1 MSLKLIWHN
10 GTAGQCLQAIWP
22 CNTGTD
28 EKSKPA
34 AELRGIDPCGS
45 RQMCMQACPPGS
57 LPAEIKSPTGGAE
70 MTKKWWHDKVAY
82 QIYPKSFYDSN
93 GDGIGDIPGIIS
105 KLDYLH
111 DLGVD
116 IVWLSPCYRSPLA
129 DQGYDISDYYS
140 IDPRFGTMEDME
152 NLIAEAKKRNM
163 YILMDLV
170 VNHCSDEH
178 EWFAKACQDPE
189 GKYGNFFYLRDKK
202 EGELP
207 TNWRSYFGG
216 PVWEDLP
223 GTGKQYLHV
232 FHKKQ
237 PDLNWENPELRE
249 EVYKNINWWLD
260 KGLAGFRIDAIINIK
275 KALPFRNYAPDRED
289 GLCSIHEMLKE
300 AKGIGEF
307 LGEMRDRTFK
317 KYDAF
322 SVGEVF
328 NEKPEEIPDFIG
340 EDGYFSSMFDFNETI
355 FGASGKGWYDAA
367 QITPDDYRNCC
378 FESQRKVGET
388 GFLSNII
395 ENHDEP
401 RGVSRYIPEGDCCL
415 ESKKMLAALNFM
427 LRGIPFIYQG
437 QELGME
443 NVSFSSIDEV
453 DDISSLDEYKVALEA
468 GLTPEEAL
476 KAVARFSRDNART
489 PMQWSD
495 GANAGFTTGTPWL
508 KVNPNYTAI
517 NAAAQLSDPDSV
529 WSFYKKLIALRKN
542 PSYKETI
549 VYGTLEPV
557 WEKRHNLMAYYRKG
571 DKTLLVIGNYQQKE
585 QEVILPSECRNVLLN
600 NYPDMVMENNV
611 LKLKGYQVLILEL

>member
-1 MSLKLIWHN
+1 MI
-10 GTAGQCLQAIWP
+10 
-22 CNTGTD
+22 
-28 EKSKPA
+28 
-34 AELRGIDPCGS
+34 
-45 RQMCMQACPPGS
+45 
-57 LPAEIKSPTGGAE
+57 
-70 MTKKWWHDKVAY
+70 KKWWHDKVAY

-116 IVWLSPCYRSPLA
+116 IVWLSPCYKSPLA
-129 DQGYDISDYYS
+129 DQGYDISDYYG
-140 IDPRFGTMEDME
+140 IDPRFGTMEDMDR
-152 NLIAEAKKRNM
+152 LIAEAKKRNM

-178 EWFAKACQDPE
+178 EWFQKACEDPE
-189 GKYGNFFYLRDKK
+189 GKYGRYFYLRDKK

-223 GTGKQYLHV
+223 GTDKQYLHV

-260 KGLAGFRIDAIINIK
+260 KGLGGFRIDAIINIK
-275 KALPFRNYAPDRED
+275 KALPFHDYEPDRKD
-289 GLCSIHEMLKE
+289 GLCSIFAMLQE

-340 EDGYFSSMFDFNETI
+340 DNGYFSSMFDFNETI
-355 FGASGKGWYDAA
+355 FGHSPKGWYDAVP
-367 QITPDDYRNCC
+367 ITPDDYKNCC
-378 FESQRKVGET
+378 FESQAKVKDI

-401 RGVSRYIPEGDCCL
+401 RGVSHYIPEGDCCL

-427 LRGIPFIYQG
+427 LRGLPFIYQG

-443 NVSFSSIDEV
+443 NMPISSIDEV
-453 DDISSLDEYKVALEA
+453 DDISARDEYKVALEA
-468 GLTPEEAL
+468 GLSSEEAL
-476 KAVARFSRDNART
+476 WAIARFSRDNART

-495 GANAGFTTGTPWL
+495 GDNAGFTAGTPWI
-508 KVNPNYTAI
+508 KVNPNYTDI
-517 NAAAQLSDPDSV
+517 NVEAELADENSV
-529 WSFYKKLIALRKN
+529 LHFYKKLIALRKD
-542 PSYKETI
+542 PAYKETV

-557 WEKRHNLMAYYRKG
+557 WEDKHNLMAYYRKG
-571 DKTLLVIGNYQQKE
+571 DKTLLVVGNYQRQE
-585 QEVILPSECRNVLLN
+585 QEIELPAAYRKVLLN
-600 NYPDMVMENNV
+600 NYADIVEENGTIR
-611 LKLKGYQVLILEL
+611 LHGYQVLILDME